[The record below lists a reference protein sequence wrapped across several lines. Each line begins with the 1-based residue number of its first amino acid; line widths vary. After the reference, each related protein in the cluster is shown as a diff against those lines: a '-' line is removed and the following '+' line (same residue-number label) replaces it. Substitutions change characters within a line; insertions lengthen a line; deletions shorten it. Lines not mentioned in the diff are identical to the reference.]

1 MLLTMPL
8 NNPHLRKTR
17 DSHQLIVN
25 GKPFLMLAGELHNSS
40 LSSAEYMREVWPNMN
55 AMNINTLLGS
65 VTWEMIEPE
74 EDKFDFAE
82 LDQIIVDARSH
93 DLHLVLLWFG
103 SFKNALSTYTPS
115 WVRKDV
121 KRFPRVH
128 VSEAGAVTRTQE
140 LLSPF
145 NQRAWE
151 ADAKAFG
158 KLMSHLKEVDGEHST
173 VIMIQVENETGLLGD
188 SRDRS
193 RIANE
198 AFKKPVPESL
208 VQHLQKAGQDVL
220 HPKFQQRFP
229 EIKTSTAGEATW
241 EDTFGKGLAADEMF
255 MANAFSSYISHVA
268 AAGKAAYNIPLY
280 TNVWL
285 NVEDDGSNLDSNLPI
300 IVGGGGRPGIYPSGG
315 ACPHTMDVWKYNT
328 APHLDFIAPDLYFHD
343 YESVCIDY
351 RYNNQPLFIPEQRR
365 DEKGARRV
373 WLAYATYGSLG
384 CSPFGIDS
392 EIASQ
397 AAITRHY
404 GLISSVS
411 ALVLERR
418 ATHPEDVMGFF
429 FDELDEDPKPRV
441 WKREFGK
448 WEITI
453 ERAFVFGKPGP
464 GAGLIIH
471 QGNGKF
477 LLVGWG
483 FNFLVNSTDPKATF
497 SSILHAE
504 EKVVEKKEN
513 GEVVFKKGRVLNG
526 DEHRHGEFLMMANE
540 DPDYGGF
547 PIAVTPGCRTM
558 VCELEVYDIQEG
570 EEDY

>member
-1 MLLTMPL
+1 MAPSI
-8 NNPHLRKTR
+8 PHLRKTPT
-17 DSHQLIVN
+17 SSQLIVN

-40 LSSAEYMREVWPNMN
+40 LSSAEYMRTVWPNMK

-74 EDKFDFAE
+74 EGRFDFAE
-82 LDQIIVDARSH
+82 LDEILHDARTH
-93 DLHLVLLWFG
+93 DMHLVLLWFG
-103 SFKNALSTYTPS
+103 SFKNALSTYTPA

-128 VSEAGAVTRTQE
+128 VSEAGAVIRTEE
-140 LLSPF
+140 LVSPF
-145 NQRAWE
+145 NPQAWE

-158 KLMSHLKEVDGEHST
+158 KLMQHLKEVDSEHST
-173 VIMIQVENETGLLGD
+173 VLMIQVENETGLLGD

-193 RIANE
+193 RMANE
-198 AFKKPVPESL
+198 LFKKPVPQPL
-208 VQHLQKAGQDVL
+208 LQHLQQASSNSL
-220 HPKFQQRFP
+220 HPKFVQRFP
-229 EIKTSTAGEATW
+229 GIHSLTAGEATW
-241 EDTFGKGLAADEMF
+241 EDCFGKGPAAEEMF
-255 MANAFSSYISHVA
+255 MADAFSKYISHVA
-268 AAGKAAYNIPLY
+268 ASGKKEYPIPLY

-285 NVEDDGSNLDSNLPI
+285 NVEDDNSNLDVDLPV
-300 IVGGGGRPGIYPSGG
+300 IVGGGGKPGVYPSGG
-315 ACPHTMDVWKYNT
+315 ACPHTLDVWKFNT
-328 APHLDFIAPDLYFHD
+328 GPHLDFIAPDLYFHD

-351 RYNNQPLFIPEQRR
+351 RHGNQPLFIPEQRR

-373 WLAYATYGSLG
+373 WLAYGTYASLG

-392 EIASQ
+392 ELASE

-404 GLISSVS
+404 GLLSSVS
-411 ALVLERR
+411 SFVLERQ
-418 ATHPEDVMGFF
+418 AINPDDVMGFF
-429 FDELDEDPKPRV
+429 FDELDEDPKPRLWV
-441 WKREFGK
+441 RQFGK
-448 WEITI
+448 FEITI
-453 ERAFVFGKPGP
+453 DRAFVFGKPGP

-471 QGNGKF
+471 LGDGKF

-483 FNFLVNSTDPKATF
+483 FNFLVKSVNPKATF

-504 EKVVEKKEN
+504 EKVVSRNQEGAVELKT
-513 GEVVFKKGRVLNG
+513 GRVLNG

-558 VCELEVYDIQEG
+558 ICELEVYDIEEE
-570 EEDY
+570 EEDF